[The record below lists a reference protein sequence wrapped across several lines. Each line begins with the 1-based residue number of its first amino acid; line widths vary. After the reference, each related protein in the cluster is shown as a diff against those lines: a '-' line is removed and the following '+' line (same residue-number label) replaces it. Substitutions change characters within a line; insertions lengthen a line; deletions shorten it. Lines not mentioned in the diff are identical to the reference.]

1 MTGNKV
7 TVENS
12 TVGGFE
18 YKNEAGEVIGV
29 LGYIYGGY
37 IASSEGEGNITE
49 NVVTLTKTTLKGAT
63 GVVGGWHSGKGTVT
77 GNHVNLHQS
86 EINSF
91 VIGGHTTGL
100 GDVKENYVF
109 ADNTTVNGYVSE

>member
-86 EINSF
+86 EIDRKSTRLNFRSLKLIVLLLA
-91 VIGGHTTGL
+91 VIRL
-100 GDVKENYVF
+100 V
-109 ADNTTVNGYVSE
+109 